1 LEKDTY
7 LTIGSSCNGDLKV
20 LGSRFRG
27 NAEQIIDKESA
38 EEFIT
43 NISKKYHDATHNC
56 YAYKLI
62 TEREE
67 TVRTSDDRE
76 PQGTA
81 GKPILTVI
89 EKQNLY
95 NVVVVITRYF
105 GGKKLGKGGLMRAYR
120 ECAEATLSNA
130 KIIQKIIYEKIY
142 LEFPYNETG
151 SIMKIISDFSGKVSR
166 QVYEDKCS
174 LSVEIRRDYLDKF
187 KDKILDISGRKSILM
202 KF

>member
-1 LEKDTY
+1 MEKDTY
-7 LTIGSSCNGDLKV
+7 LTIGSSCSGNLKV
-20 LGSRFRG
+20 LGSRFTG
-27 NAEQIIDKESA
+27 NAEPIIDKESA

-95 NVVVVITRYF
+95 NVIVLVTRYF

-120 ECAEATLSNA
+120 ECAEVTLSHA
-130 KIIQKIIYEKIY
+130 RIIKKTIYEKIY

-151 SIMKIISDFSGKVSR
+151 SVMKIISEFDGKVSS

-187 KDKILDISGRKSILM
+187 KDKIFDISSRRSILM